1 MIIEDDLKT
10 KEAVKYTRGIVCDC
24 TKLNVRSQPSVDS
37 EVLCTIDKGAKVYI
51 KHKESN
57 EDWYEVIA
65 VDKIHGYCM
74 KEFIRDTG
82 SVLRGL

>member
-24 TKLNVRSQPSVDS
+24 AKLNVRAQPSMDS
-37 EVLCTIDKGAKVYI
+37 EVLCTIDKGTKISI
-51 KHKESN
+51 KHDGSN
-57 EDWYEVIA
+57 EDWYGVI
-65 VDKIHGYCM
+65 VGSKTHGYCM
-74 KEFIRDTG
+74 KEFIKDTG